1 MFLSLNTRLYPRVS
15 GRLLKIA
22 RRFVIPLALAMIGG
36 VGLVLAASN
45 LITLNHTATVT
56 TGATLG
62 VIDQGGTAPASCP
75 LTGYGPG
82 PVSIAWGNVPQG
94 STVKHYLC
102 VINSGTAP
110 DAITLTGSPPAGY
123 GTITSPQAST
133 SLLPGSTLSVQL
145 DWAVPVTATP
155 GAVPSFSTSIA

>member
-1 MFLSLNTRLYPRVS
+1 MFLRLNNRSIPGYIVD
-15 GRLLKIA
+15 LKVA
-22 RRFVIPLALAMIGG
+22 RRFAIPLILAMVGV
-36 VGLVLAASN
+36 VGLVIAASN
-45 LITLNHTATVT
+45 VITLNHTATVT

-82 PVSIAWGNVPQG
+82 PVSIGWGNVPQG

-110 DAITLTGSPPAGY
+110 ETITLTGNPPTGY

-133 SLLPGSTLSVQL
+133 SLLPGSTLSVEL

-155 GAVPSFSTSIA
+155 GAVPNFSTSIA